1 MVAHEALAPEETGL
15 IRKKIRLDDS
25 RWCKQWPWTGQITNF
40 CPQMRIAYWYFHL
53 IYLPWIKES
62 IISLLTFSLTRLST
76 QRIPSFWLEFSIILY
91 IICQTLILV
100 GAVYKLDTICGIP
113 SRLPMKK
120 RRYKPSLRTEEN
132 LSGQKII
139 QGINTDYLFN
149 PLPCQNEEIRFSCQN
164 YLHFWEFVKKKKNRN
179 SNMSQARQ
187 LSLSKKNSP
196 SKYYFF
202 HPGSGFRKEE
212 IWPFLRRFS
221 VISKVLVIGDFQG
234 YH

>member
-149 PLPCQNEEIRFSCQN
+149 PLTYRGGGGGGAGGGPPPPPLSFS
-164 YLHFWEFVKKKKNRN
+164 FF
-179 SNMSQARQ
+179 
-187 LSLSKKNSP
+187 
-196 SKYYFF
+196 SKYF
-202 HPGSGFRKEE
+202 
-212 IWPFLRRFS
+212 
-221 VISKVLVIGDFQG
+221 
-234 YH
+234 